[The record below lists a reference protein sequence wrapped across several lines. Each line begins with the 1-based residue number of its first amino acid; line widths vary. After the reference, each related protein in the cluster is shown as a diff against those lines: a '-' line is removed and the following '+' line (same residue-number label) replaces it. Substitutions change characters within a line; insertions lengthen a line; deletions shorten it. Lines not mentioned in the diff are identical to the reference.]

1 VRQSRVP
8 TRTQADRQ
16 RAEEEA
22 VGRALADRVDALH
35 AAGGGEGTASA
46 LSFALPSGGGGG
58 GGGGSGFELP
68 EWLRAM
74 NSE

>member
-1 VRQSRVP
+1 M
-8 TRTQADRQ
+8 
-16 RAEEEA
+16 
-22 VGRALADRVDALH
+22 GRALADRVDALH